1 MKLSS
6 QVVTQD
12 LIAQHNLTDDEYK
25 RIVEILGR
33 EPNLTE
39 LGMFSVMWS
48 EHCSYKSSRVHLKK
62 LPTTGPR
69 VVQGPGENA
78 GAVDIGDGL
87 CAVFKMESHNHPS
100 FIEPYQGAATGVGG
114 ILRDIFTMGARPIAL
129 LDSLRFGSLDQAKNR
144 HLMKGVVAGIAGYGN
159 CLSGKE
165 RILVRVNGRMR
176 NMTFVEVGKEFFNG
190 KSYGAQ
196 EVERGLLQV
205 LSFDPILLEPRWV
218 GVRKF
223 FRLQARQLI
232 KIKTTMG
239 RELVVTPDHPT
250 VVVRNG
256 KFEIVPASDLK
267 VGSPIPVLTA
277 LPGSKPQPKELD
289 FLDLFSASKLNIYVR
304 LPKDAEIP
312 HEPLR
317 EVVKGVSDR
326 SRYRTR
332 RTMPLRIYREIEQE
346 VGVSRGAVELYIP
359 SGKAN
364 YIPAVL
370 PLTGAVMR
378 LLGYYL
384 SEGCVSQNGST
395 YKLIWT
401 FGKNEQEYV
410 DDVTGILTTLGIRHS
425 IYSRQSTIA
434 ITVSSWCLGILFKE
448 HWKTGTSAV
457 NKAVPDFIFNC
468 SSEMKIE
475 LLKGLF
481 RGAGSVSVYPSGSRV
496 KVRYATSSPTLFDQ
510 VVLLLQSLD
519 LMPYLYR
526 GTQRDS
532 QIAGRVITG
541 GAEMFHIE
549 FNNFADVTRLS
560 DWFSETLNRKILSG
574 LAEYANQGTKY
585 SYPRF
590 QPHTH
595 FSTVTVRSLEYSD
608 APQDVYDLEIDDPH
622 LFATTSGIITH
633 NCMGVPTVGGEV
645 VFNDIYAQNP
655 LVNVFC
661 LGIANKN
668 KIFRGKA
675 AGVGNPVI
683 YFGSKT
689 GRDGIHGAT
698 MASDSFDDKSEQKRP
713 TVQVGDPFTEKLLLE
728 ACLELMA
735 GDLLVGIQDM
745 GAAGLTSSSCEMASR
760 EGTGVELD
768 LTHVPRR
775 EPDMT
780 PYELMLSE
788 SQERMLMVAKAGKEA
803 DCIRICRK
811 WDLDVAVVGRVT
823 SDGMLRVLDQGK
835 VVAEIPAKALADEG
849 PRYERP
855 YAPPAYQDFLQAL
868 NLDAFPDVKDANA
881 SLLALLESPTIA
893 SKRWVYEQYDHM
905 VRTNTIVRPGSDAAV
920 VRVKGTD
927 KALALTV
934 DCNGRYCLLQPMEG
948 AKIAVAEAARNLVC
962 SGAEPI
968 GLTDC
973 LNFGNPERP
982 DIMWQFVMAIEGMKD
997 ACEHFGIPI
1006 VSGNVSFYN
1015 ETNGLSIYPTP
1026 MLGMVG
1032 LIEDVDQAMT
1042 QWFKQA
1048 GDDIILLGVTKD
1060 ELGGTEY
1067 LRVVHSREQGTPP
1080 LLGLDDAKA
1089 LQACVLKLIR
1099 EKLVQSAHDCSD
1111 GGLAVALAESCMSEP
1126 SRKLGA
1132 MVKLHLRGLRRDSLL
1147 FGESQSR
1154 VVLSVQPRHR
1164 EAVLQLAAQHGVPAE
1179 VIGTVGGQKLV
1190 IDVVT
1195 ERGDSPCKIDL
1206 DVNVLQD
1213 KWANAI
1219 EKALETT

>member
-1 MKLSS
+1 MQS
-6 QVVTQD
+6 QVITKD
-12 LIAQHNLTDDEYK
+12 LIAQHNLTDDEYQK
-25 RIVEILGR
+25 IIGILGR
-33 EPNLTE
+33 EPNITE

-129 LDSLRFGSLDQAKNR
+129 LDALRFGGLDTAKNR

-165 RILVRVNGRMR
+165 RILVRVNGRTR
-176 NMTFVEVGKEFFNG
+176 NMTFAALGKEFFDG
-190 KSYGAQ
+190 MGYGA
-196 EVERGLLQV
+196 EEAERGLLQV
-205 LSFDPILLEPRWV
+205 LSFDPLLLEPRWV

-223 FRLQARQLI
+223 FRLQANRLI
-232 KIKTTMG
+232 KIKATMG

-250 VVVRNG
+250 VVVRDG
-256 KFEIVPASDLK
+256 KFAVIPASNLT
-267 VGSPIPVLTA
+267 VGSAVPVLTM
-277 LPGSKPQPKELD
+277 LPGVSPQPKE
-289 FLDLFSASKLNIYVR
+289 FDLFDLFNTSKLNIYVR
-304 LPKDAEIP
+304 LPRTIEIP
-312 HEPLR
+312 RDTLQK
-317 EVVKGVSDR
+317 VVKGASDR
-326 SRYRTR
+326 CRYRTQ
-332 RTMPLRIYREIEQE
+332 RTMPLRIYRQIEQE
-346 VGVSRGAVELYIP
+346 LGVSRGAVDLYIP

-370 PLTGAVMR
+370 PLTGAVAR

-401 FGKNEQEYV
+401 FGKHEQEYV
-410 DDVTGILTTLGIRHS
+410 EDVTGILTTLGIRHS
-425 IYSRQSTIA
+425 VYSRKSTVA
-434 ITVSSWCLGILFKE
+434 IMVSSWCLGLLFKD
-448 HWKTGTSAV
+448 HWKTGASAV
-457 NKAVPDFIFNC
+457 DKAVPDFIFNC
-468 SSEMKIE
+468 SPEIRIE

-481 RGAGSVSVYPSGSRV
+481 RGDGSVSTYSSGSRV
-496 KVRYATSSPTLFDQ
+496 RVRYATSSPTLFDQ
-510 VVLLLQSLD
+510 VVLLLQSLG

-526 GTQRDS
+526 GKQQDS
-532 QIAGRVITG
+532 QIAGRVIKG
-541 GAEMFHIE
+541 GRDIFHIE

-560 DWFSETLNRKILSG
+560 DWFSEGQNQRIRTG
-574 LAEYANQGTKY
+574 LAAYPNQGTRF
-585 SYPRF
+585 SYPRS
-590 QPHTH
+590 QSHTH
-595 FSTVTVRSLEYSD
+595 FSTVTVRSIEQVD
-608 APQDVYDLEIDDPH
+608 HPQDVYDLEVDDPH
-622 LFATTSGIITH
+622 LFVTTSGIITH
-633 NCMGVPTVGGEV
+633 NCMGVPTVGGEI
-645 VFNDIYAQNP
+645 VFNDIYSQNP

-661 LGIANKN
+661 LGIARKD
-668 KIFRGKA
+668 KIFLGTA

-698 MASDSFDDKSEQKRP
+698 MASDSFDDQSDKKRP

-760 EGTGVELD
+760 AGNGIDLD
-768 LTHVPRR
+768 LTDVPRR
-775 EPDMT
+775 EPGMT

-788 SQERMLMVAKAGKEA
+788 SQERMLMVAQAGREA
-803 DCIRICRK
+803 ECIRICKK
-811 WDLDVAVVGRVT
+811 WDLDVAVVGWVT
-823 SDGMLRVLDQGK
+823 GDGILRVRDQGK
-835 VVAEIPAKALADEG
+835 VVAEIPAKSLADDG

-855 YAPPAYQDFLQAL
+855 YSPPGYQDMLTNLNYDAL
-868 NLDAFPDVKDANA
+868 PDVKDASA
-881 SLLALLESPTIA
+881 ALLSLLESPTIA

-905 VRTNTIVRPGSDAAV
+905 VRTNTVVRPGSDAAV
-920 VRVKGTD
+920 VRIKGTN
-927 KALALTV
+927 KALAMTV
-934 DCNGRYCLLQPMEG
+934 DCNSRYCLLHPYEG
-948 AKIAVAEAARNLVC
+948 ARLAVAEAARNLVC

-982 DIMWQFVMAIEGMKD
+982 EIMWQFVLAIEGLKD
-997 ACEHFGIPI
+997 ACEHFTIPI

-1032 LIEDVDQAMT
+1032 LIDSADKTMT
-1042 QWFKQA
+1042 QWFKQD
-1048 GDDIILLGVTKD
+1048 GDVILLLGKTKED
-1060 ELGGTEY
+1060 LGGSEY
-1067 LRVVHSREQGTPP
+1067 LKVLHHREQGSPP
-1080 LLGLDDAKA
+1080 FLSLETEKA
-1089 LQACVLKLIR
+1089 LHDFILKVIH
-1099 EKLVQSAHDCSD
+1099 EGVVQSAHDCSD
-1111 GGLAVALAESCMSEP
+1111 GGLSVALAECCISAP
-1126 SRKLGA
+1126 DSRRGA
-1132 MVKLHLRGLRRDSLL
+1132 VVQLPLDALRLDALL

-1154 VVLSVQPRHR
+1154 VVLSVKPEVADQ
-1164 EAVLQLAAQHGVPAE
+1164 VLNRAWDSGIPAMR
-1179 VIGTVGGQKLV
+1179 IGTVGGDRFV
-1190 IDVVT
+1190 IDV
-1195 ERGDSPCKIDL
+1195 EKGRWSEGCRIDL
-1206 DVNVLQD
+1206 PIDQLYD
-1213 KWANAI
+1213 RWAFSI
-1219 EKALETT
+1219 ERTLNQT